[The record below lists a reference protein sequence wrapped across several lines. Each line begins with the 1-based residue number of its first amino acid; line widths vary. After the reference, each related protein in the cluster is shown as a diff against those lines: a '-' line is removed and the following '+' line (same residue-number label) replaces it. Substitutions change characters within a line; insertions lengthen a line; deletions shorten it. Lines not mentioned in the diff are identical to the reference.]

1 MEKKKIRLIKFNKI
15 TNSPYIY
22 LKNFPNNKYNI
33 NNNHK
38 TPETSKDVKLETVT
52 SFQKFRNLKNLNKNL
67 KFNSL
72 NISLPK
78 TANNISLSSNNINQS
93 SEHKILYE
101 EIIRLKVRINKL
113 KLELSFLKSLSRK
126 KDDEIREL
134 KRYKEDARYYR
145 DKEDIK
151 NLIFLKKIEN
161 ENEIIKLK
169 ETYEK
174 INIKMREQKEIN
186 NNILNRIREIEINEF
201 KNRNE
206 DERNNIKKNIEIF
219 KNNQKLLEEKQK
231 EIKDLKSI
239 KKQYLENHKNL
250 IKLEADYEKKL
261 KKNEILKQK
270 MYELKKE
277 CEKIQSKTN
286 QIIMVNSSIVND
298 NKKLLNDKKNREKY
312 LMKKTEVENKIL
324 LYESKTKE
332 LIDEMNNKEEIQKK
346 NQNKKKEEKNIYENQ
361 IQKKP
366 YTEDKQI
373 SLFESLIGE
382 SKIKQ
387 NVLMEQLRDLIK
399 ENYISNEQDDSDLFE
414 GNNNE
419 INSPVNDINI
429 EENEEKIKTENDF
442 IFLLNIM
449 LYIGDINKDKIKNIF
464 NKYKDENYSN
474 NFINE
479 LSKDILLTINNQE
492 NINNLQEILQNIFE
506 HKYKNDKISFLD
518 NVINDIYILNNGENK
533 IILFNKNEEN
543 ILLEKMKNYFSNK
556 INKIISKLEQNNNN
570 NNNESIISYEKIK
583 SIFIEEEL
591 YNQENEENIKL
602 FQYFIFCLKKKEKN
616 LTQKNSL
623 KEFSI
628 SIIQDFFKDFKEK
641 IFIDGLKKFLEEK
654 NMNLT
659 ELVGQKE
666 NIDTSE
672 FIKILEENKFNI
684 NSNVDIDMHNVLQK
698 YKMDENSKNINMAL
712 IQKDLNNKVS
722 NE

>member
-1 MEKKKIRLIKFNKI
+1 MEKKKIRLIKFSKI

-250 IKLEADYEKKL
+250 IKLETDYEKKL

-270 MYELKKE
+270 MYELKEE

-414 GNNNE
+414 GNNNNE

-464 NKYKDENYSN
+464 NKYKDENNSN

-479 LSKDILLTINNQE
+479 LSKDILLTINNKE
-492 NINNLQEILQNIFE
+492 NINNLEEILQNIFE
-506 HKYKNDKISFLD
+506 HKYKNDKIFFLD
-518 NVINDIYILNNGENK
+518 NAINDIYILNNGENK

-556 INKIISKLEQNNNN
+556 INKIISKLEQNNN

-641 IFIDGLKKFLEEK
+641 IVIDGLKKFLEEK

-684 NSNVDIDMHNVLQK
+684 DGNVDIDMHNVLQK
-698 YKMDENSKNINMAL
+698 YKMDENSKNK
-712 IQKDLNNKVS
+712 KDLNNKVS

>member
-1 MEKKKIRLIKFNKI
+1 MEKKKIRLIKFSKI

-250 IKLEADYEKKL
+250 IKLETDYEKKL

-270 MYELKKE
+270 MYELKEE

-414 GNNNE
+414 GNNNNE

-464 NKYKDENYSN
+464 NKYKDENNSN

-479 LSKDILLTINNQE
+479 LSKDILLTINNKE
-492 NINNLQEILQNIFE
+492 NINNLEEILQNIFE
-506 HKYKNDKISFLD
+506 HKYKNDKIFFLD
-518 NVINDIYILNNGENK
+518 NAINDIYILNNGENK

-556 INKIISKLEQNNNN
+556 INKIISKLEQNNN

-641 IFIDGLKKFLEEK
+641 IVIDGLKKFLEEK

-698 YKMDENSKNINMAL
+698 YKMDENSKNK
-712 IQKDLNNKVS
+712 KDLNNKVS

>member
-250 IKLEADYEKKL
+250 IKLETDYEKKL

-270 MYELKKE
+270 MYELKEE

-414 GNNNE
+414 GNNNNE

-464 NKYKDENYSN
+464 NKYKDENNSN

-479 LSKDILLTINNQE
+479 LSKDILLTINNKE
-492 NINNLQEILQNIFE
+492 NINNLEEILQNIFE
-506 HKYKNDKISFLD
+506 HKYKNDKIFFLD
-518 NVINDIYILNNGENK
+518 NAINDIYILNNNENK

-556 INKIISKLEQNNNN
+556 INKIISKLEQNNN

-641 IFIDGLKKFLEEK
+641 IVIDGLKKFLEEK

-684 NSNVDIDMHNVLQK
+684 DGNVDIDMHNVLQK
-698 YKMDENSKNINMAL
+698 YKMDENSKNK
-712 IQKDLNNKVS
+712 KDLNNKVS